1 MSAFLRKTKACLPV
15 RQGFTLIEMVVVVAI
30 IGITSALIITSL
42 TSTRSSRETERAI
55 HTLAATLREAQN
67 YALTGRSTSVSQENC
82 FYAVRF
88 MSSSQ
93 YALVNYY
100 RSGGNCNSYNTIS
113 TTTMPSGTT
122 ISGLGTFPTIFA
134 FSLPRAEVY
143 SATSGAL
150 ASLGAAQLIGA
161 TKGGQTHYLCLYPGG
176 RVEER
181 GVVATCP

>member
-1 MSAFLRKTKACLPV
+1 MHAFSRKIK
-15 RQGFTLIEMVVVVAI
+15 GFTLIEMVVVIAI

-42 TSTRSSRETERAI
+42 TSTRSTRETERAI

-82 FYAVRF
+82 FYAVRLI
-88 MSSSQ
+88 SSSQ
-93 YALVNYY
+93 YALVNYF

-113 TTTMPSGTT
+113 TLTMPNGTT
-122 ISGLGTFPTIFA
+122 ISGVASFPMIFA

-150 ASLGAAQLIGA
+150 ASLGMAQLIGA
-161 TKGGQTHYLCLYPGG
+161 TKGSQTHYLCLYPTG

-181 GVVATCP
+181 GTIATCP

>member
-1 MSAFLRKTKACLPV
+1 MHAFLRKTK
-15 RQGFTLIEMVVVVAI
+15 GFTLIEMVVVLAI
-30 IGITSALIITSL
+30 IGITSAVIITSL
-42 TSTRSSRETERAI
+42 TVTRSSRETERAI

-82 FYAVRF
+82 FYAVRL

-113 TTTMPSGTT
+113 TLTMPGGTA
-122 ISGLGTFPTIFA
+122 ISGVASFPTIFA

-150 ASLGAAQLIGA
+150 VSLGAAQLIGA
-161 TKGGQTHYLCLYPGG
+161 TKGGQTHYLCLYPTG

-181 GVVATCP
+181 GTVATCP